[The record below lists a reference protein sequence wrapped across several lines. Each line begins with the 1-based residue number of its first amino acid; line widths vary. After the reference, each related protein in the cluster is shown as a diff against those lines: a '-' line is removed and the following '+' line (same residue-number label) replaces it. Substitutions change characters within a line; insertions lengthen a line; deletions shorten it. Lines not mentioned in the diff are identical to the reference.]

1 MKADL
6 KGLDAS
12 ETEQWAVSQG
22 LKPYQGRQIR
32 RWLFKMLASSFDEM
46 TDLSKDLRKDLKDRV
61 IINLLEIVNTQQ
73 SKDGTKKYLFKL
85 HDGHFIESV
94 LIPEEDHSTICIS
107 SQAGCAMGCLFCS
120 TARQGLKRNLTVSEI
135 IEQVIQVRRLMDAPE
150 RLTNIVL
157 MGMGEPLANYDSVIR
172 AVGNIIASDGMNFS
186 TRKVTLSTC
195 GLVPQIKMLGRD
207 ITVNLAVSLNASDDK
222 TRSLLMPVN
231 RIYPLTDLISALR
244 DFPLPNRRMLTFEY
258 ILIKGVNDSEQDA
271 RRLADLLSGLRS
283 KINLIPL
290 NPFPGSDMSCPPMDD
305 ILRFQDIL
313 VENHYTAIIRKG
325 RGSDISAACGQLSGG
340 YNLPHPGHRG

>member
-6 KGLDAS
+6 KGFDTP
-12 ETEQWAVSQG
+12 ETEQWALSQG

-46 TDLSKDLRKDLKDRV
+46 TDLLKDLRKDLKDKV
-61 IINLLEIVNTQQ
+61 LINLLEMVNTQQ
-73 SKDGTKKYLFKL
+73 SRDGTKKYLFKL

-120 TARQGLKRNLTVSEI
+120 TARQGLKRNLTASEI
-135 IEQVIQVRRLMDAPE
+135 IDQVIQVRRLMDAPDQ
-150 RLTNIVL
+150 LTNIVL
-157 MGMGEPLANYDSVIR
+157 MGMGEPLANYDAVIR

-195 GLVPQIKMLGRD
+195 GLVPQIKMLGSD
-207 ITVNLAVSLNASDDK
+207 ITVNLAVSLNAADDK
-222 TRSLLMPVN
+222 TRNLLMPVN
-231 RIYPLTDLISALR
+231 RTYPLADLISALR

-258 ILIKGVNDSEQDA
+258 ILIKGVNDREQDA
-271 RRLADLLSGLRS
+271 RRLAGLLSGLRS

-290 NPFPGSDMSCPPMDD
+290 NPFPGSDMSCPHMED

-313 VENHYTAIIRKG
+313 VENHYTTIIRKS
-325 RGSDISAACGQLSGG
+325 RGSDISAACGQLSGQ
-340 YNLPHPGHRG
+340 YNK